1 MKITGLTY
9 DWGYMTLTLYGGN
22 IIECDTILFNHA
34 LSKIHEYFKAGIE
47 RDWVEI

>member
-9 DWGYMTLTLYGGN
+9 DWGYMTLTLYGGEV
-22 IIECDTILFNHA
+22 IDCDTTLFNRA
-34 LSKIHEYFKAGIE
+34 WYKIDEYFKTGIK